1 LVRVH
6 SYATVGYKVKRF
18 REMPYGFYGCC
29 SRISRNNREIN
40 REFFAT
46 TSEIIKFCPKSE
58 NLVLKQ
64 GISRDFLDI
73 SANQEQ

>member
-1 LVRVH
+1 MAF
-6 SYATVGYKVKRF
+6 SAAAAG
-18 REMPYGFYGCC
+18 
-29 SRISRNNREIN
+29 ISRNNREIS